1 VVSSHGRRPCRCAPF
16 RAMGRKRGSGR
27 GGAKA
32 PGGGPVSRVVA
43 SSPVPLSPAAVLA
56 AALHATHMAATAHGP
71 SPAQVEMVLAALE
84 FSVHVPSSPADV
96 RDRLLACRLSCGS
109 SSLLDGVLA
118 AAVRSLSGG
127 DVDAVKRAG
136 NFVVTG
142 LRAHGC
148 RGHDDSQVATAPVT
162 IGSPP
167 RDDFSSSA
175 CGPAK
180 HGPPLHCAESPPPP
194 NLRSPISS
202 AKAKVLPVPKR
213 GGLSSHGRGR
223 PLSSDGRGRP
233 LSSDGRGRPLSS
245 DGRGR
250 PLRDVWDL
258 PTGRY
263 LGFLAAHGRIPL
275 PGGHRD
281 AAAPHLQH
289 GPGSARALPLVLT
302 EAPTSC
308 GFLVEHS
315 GTSRRC
321 LWTDRIL
328 HR

>member
-1 VVSSHGRRPCRCAPF
+1 
-16 RAMGRKRGSGR
+16 MGRKRGSGR
-27 GGAKA
+27 GGANA

-56 AALHATHMAATAHGP
+56 AALHATRMATTAHGP

-84 FSVHVPSSPADV
+84 FSVHVPSPPADV
-96 RDRLLACRLSCGS
+96 RDRLLACRRSCGS

-118 AAVRSLSGG
+118 AAVSSLAGG

-136 NFVVTG
+136 KFVVTG
-142 LRAHGC
+142 LKAHGC

-167 RDDFSSSA
+167 RDDFASSA

-180 HGPPLHCAESPPPP
+180 HGPPLHRAESPP

-213 GGLSSHGRGR
+213 GG
-223 PLSSDGRGRP
+223 LSSDGRGRP

-250 PLRDVWDL
+250 PLRGVWDL

-263 LGFLAAHGRIPL
+263 LGFLAAHGTTPL

-289 GPGSARALPLVLT
+289 GPGSERAPPLVLT